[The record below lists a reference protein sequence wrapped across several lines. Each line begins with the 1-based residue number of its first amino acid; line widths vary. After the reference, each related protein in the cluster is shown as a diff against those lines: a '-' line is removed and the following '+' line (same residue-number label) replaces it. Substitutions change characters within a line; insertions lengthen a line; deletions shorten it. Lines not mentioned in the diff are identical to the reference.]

1 MDALGLHLDL
11 LTLRGTN
18 EANAVVH
25 VAARMKYRVVPG
37 GRGEWLNVNGK
48 LKVGWALREG
58 ELSHMCVALP
68 TDTNSDVWRCH
79 QNLVLFSHPPLHSRS
94 GRRKSG
100 LGTMRQR
107 GLELTYCLAL
117 LLLLSLHH
125 PNAAIA
131 IRLRYAHDLSNKINI
146 VCFIFIPIIPS
157 LSLI

>member
-1 MDALGLHLDL
+1 
-11 LTLRGTN
+11 
-18 EANAVVH
+18 
-25 VAARMKYRVVPG
+25 MKYRVVPG

-79 QNLVLFSHPPLHSRS
+79 QNLVLFSHPPSTSFTRS

-107 GLELTYCLAL
+107 GLELT
-117 LLLLSLHH
+117 
-125 PNAAIA
+125 AI
-131 IRLRYAHDLSNKINI
+131 YQKEEYY
-146 VCFIFIPIIPS
+146 IILYYDNFQVLPHATATS
-157 LSLI
+157 